1 MARLLFTLPTVKT
14 YELGLHGAQAVDRF
28 GGLGS
33 MTTLVVRELCLS
45 LDNFWFSAHLL
56 DLLHHAGALG
66 QTEGEQHGPVLKI
79 RFGPPTADFWSIWS
93 KLFGPPKMFG
103 PSSLVLPKC
112 LWYSYRR

>member
-1 MARLLFTLPTVKT
+1 MARLLYTLPTVKT

-66 QTEGEQHGPVLKI
+66 QAKGAHFSEHLILCKEDNLDI
-79 RFGPPTADFWSIWS
+79 CSITRC
-93 KLFGPPKMFG
+93 M
-103 PSSLVLPKC
+103 
-112 LWYSYRR
+112 

>member
-45 LDNFWFSAHLL
+45 LNNFWFSAHLL
-56 DLLHHAGALG
+56 DLLHHSGALG
-66 QTEGEQHGPVLKI
+66 QTEG
-79 RFGPPTADFWSIWS
+79 
-93 KLFGPPKMFG
+93 
-103 PSSLVLPKC
+103 
-112 LWYSYRR
+112 